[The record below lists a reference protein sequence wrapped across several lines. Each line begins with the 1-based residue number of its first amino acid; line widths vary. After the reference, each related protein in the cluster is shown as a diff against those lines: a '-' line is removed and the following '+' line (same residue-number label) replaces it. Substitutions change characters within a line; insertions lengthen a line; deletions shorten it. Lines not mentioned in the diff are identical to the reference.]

1 MPSFTADSGSGLLPD
16 GDYMFTVTEAS
27 LKTTKN
33 GDEMITVTLEI
44 MWGDDSYLIWENLVF
59 TKKAQWKVLQFM
71 ICLGEHYLD
80 GEKVD
85 VEPTDLIGR
94 EGKAAVITEEYD
106 GKKKNKVANFLEPDD
121 LLGLNK

>member
-16 GDYMFTVTEAS
+16 GDYMFTVKEAV

-33 GDEMITVTLEI
+33 GDEMIVVTLEI
-44 MWGDDSYLIWENLVF
+44 AYGDDEHWIWENLVF
-59 TKKAQWKVLQFM
+59 TKKAAWKILQFM
-71 ICLGEHYLD
+71 KSLGHNYLD

-85 VEPTDLIGR
+85 VEATDLVGQ
-94 EGKAAVITEEYD
+94 EGKAAVITEEYE
-106 GKKKNKVANFLEPDD
+106 GKKRNKIANFLEPDD

>member
-1 MPSFTADSGSGLLPD
+1 MPSFTADSGSVLLPD

-59 TKKAQWKVLQFM
+59 TKKAQWKILQFM
-71 ICLGEHYLD
+71 
-80 GEKVD
+80 K
-85 VEPTDLIGR
+85 
-94 EGKAAVITEEYD
+94 
-106 GKKKNKVANFLEPDD
+106 
-121 LLGLNK
+121 LLGRALFRW